1 MAHLSLLFTM
11 LQPLRQTPAAGSQ
24 RSFLCLRLLS
34 SLSSVMANENIMRL
48 KAALYLSKEAQVIYF
63 LIFKLPTRLK
73 DS

>member
-24 RSFLCLRLLS
+24 RNFLCLRLLS

-48 KAALYLSKEAQVIYF
+48 KATLYLSKEAQVIYF

>member
-1 MAHLSLLFTM
+1 MSCLSLLFMM
-11 LQPLRQTPAAGSQ
+11 LQPLCQTPAAGSQ

-48 KAALYLSKEAQVIYF
+48 KATLYLSKEAQVIYF
-63 LIFKLPTRLK
+63 LIFKLPTRLE